1 MFAAVQGPAQDLE
14 SIRILAM
21 LTAAVLVLLWRAVI
35 KFVIFALVILVVSLL
50 VAGAFVF
57 LEGIH

>member
-21 LTAAVLVLLWRAVI
+21 LTAAVLVLFWRQVL
-35 KFVIFALVILVVSLL
+35 KFVIIALVMLVVSLL

-57 LEGIH
+57 LDGIH